1 MTIATI
7 IEVQLSDSALNFTEL
22 QIAQVIS
29 YPFLGNQR
37 KFQEKRG
44 SVTPRD
50 GGGEGKS
57 GK

>member
-1 MTIATI
+1 MATI
-7 IEVQLSDSALNFTEL
+7 IEVRLSESALNFTEL

-29 YPFLGNQR
+29 YPFLGNQG

-50 GGGEGKS
+50 GGGAGKR